1 MLQFPPAPLPIPAP
15 AKGEYALFP
24 GAPLLRLCNP
34 EDEPHKGKMLKV
46 DAVLLE
52 QILGIVTPSFP
63 VGECFIH
70 KICPFTYY
78 VNRFCFEHKN
88 ALCHPSETCFFSV
101 FS

>member
-1 MLQFPPAPLPIPAP
+1 MLQFPPAPLPVPAP

-24 GAPLLRLCNP
+24 GAPLLRPCNP

-52 QILGIVTPSFP
+52 QILDIVTPSFP

-70 KICPFTYY
+70 KIYPFAYY
-78 VNRFCFEHKN
+78 VNRFFFEHKN

>member
-88 ALCHPSETCFFSV
+88 ALCHPSETCFFPV

>member
-1 MLQFPPAPLPIPAP
+1 MLQFPPALLPVPAP

-70 KICPFTYY
+70 KIYTFTYY
-78 VNRFCFEHKN
+78 VNGF
-88 ALCHPSETCFFSV
+88 LL
-101 FS
+101 

>member
-1 MLQFPPAPLPIPAP
+1 MLQFPPAPLPVPAP

-70 KICPFTYY
+70 KICLLTYY
-78 VNRFCFEHKN
+78 VNRF
-88 ALCHPSETCFFSV
+88 LL
-101 FS
+101 

>member
-1 MLQFPPAPLPIPAP
+1 MLQFPPAPLPVPAP

-52 QILGIVTPSFP
+52 QILGIVTPFFP

-70 KICPFTYY
+70 KIYLFTYY
-78 VNRFCFEHKN
+78 VNRI
-88 ALCHPSETCFFSV
+88 LL
-101 FS
+101 

>member
-1 MLQFPPAPLPIPAP
+1 MLQFPPALLPVPAP

-24 GAPLLRLCNP
+24 GDPLLRLCNP

-52 QILGIVTPSFP
+52 QILDIVTPSFP

-70 KICPFTYY
+70 KIYPFTYY
-78 VNRFCFEHKN
+78 VNR
-88 ALCHPSETCFFSV
+88 LLL
-101 FS
+101 

>member
-1 MLQFPPAPLPIPAP
+1 MLQFPPALLPVPAP

-24 GAPLLRLCNP
+24 GDSLLRPCNP
-34 EDEPHKGKMLKV
+34 EGAPHKGKMLKV

-70 KICPFTYY
+70 KIYPFSHY
-78 VNRFCFEHKN
+78 VNSF
-88 ALCHPSETCFFSV
+88 LL
-101 FS
+101 